1 MSVQI
6 PDSFLVLG
14 GDLRM
19 DYLAAYLAQ
28 RYPPLRWRPND
39 GVSALEQ
46 AIQQGS
52 HLVFPVPFSRDGATL
67 TDAPKIS
74 IQALRSLLRPCHRSL
89 SGWQIPKA
97 ITERCRQ
104 LGILTIDWATLES
117 VTRYNAVLT
126 AEGAIVQGVL
136 KGGRSLHSSRC
147 CILGYGRC
155 ARALALRL
163 GPLAGKVTIAARSP
177 LQRALAQEDGFSAI
191 ALTALKDQKHCFDL
205 LFNTI
210 PATALSSEDTGC
222 LAAQAVVLDLASGPL
237 REHIALPLPLDGQ
250 AYSCPGLPGKY
261 FPKDAGEILAQ
272 ATLGQIPDFPSSLDF
287 TVIEKH
293 SSSNLT
299 GTP

>member
-28 RYPPLRWRPND
+28 RYPLLRWRPND

-74 IQALRSLLRPCHRSL
+74 IPALESLLRPCHRSL

-155 ARALALRL
+155 A
-163 GPLAGKVTIAARSP
+163 
-177 LQRALAQEDGFSAI
+177 RALAQEDGFSAI